1 LIGGN
6 FNGDMFFVNDKK
18 TQSGFLTMEIL
29 LAMTVAVFVL
39 AGAVLVAF
47 GGQSLDIGT
56 AQNSEAL
63 VLAKEMIADRQ
74 AAAADDFRLVNSTGT
89 QTGIFTQKTEV
100 ATHSFFTK
108 KITASVD
115 WDFAGRRQK
124 VTLQTLI
131 SDWRGTA
138 GNDTCDSNLSGDW
151 KNPQVEKVIDFSDFA
166 ESASSTYAI
175 GDIDAY
181 KNKLYVAMEKTG
193 TKNDATFFVFN
204 IENPL
209 LPALSD
215 KIDNAPTTI
224 DGFGSLAVN
233 KDYAYFANN
242 HNSNFSTCLQNYNC
256 AQLQIMDLNS
266 FAITNFKVPN
276 IFDKSGQGN
285 SIFYRN
291 GYVYLGLA
299 KANGPEFNIIN
310 VNDINNPV
318 IVGSFEIGAGINDI
332 YVKGNYAYLA
342 HPADL
347 TSPSESGREQL
358 TVLNITDPVN
368 PYRAGGFYQEGGM
381 GGHGK
386 SLRVIG
392 NQIYFGR
399 TTSHISGSPDEIGD
413 FFILS
418 GDDIST
424 GSVPILGRQSFS
436 RVGSANRLIIRNN
449 LAFVLLGTENSGGDL
464 RILNIADPD
473 NIIEE
478 KIIGLPG
485 EVGGRGGVAM
495 DCEGNYLYVASVD
508 GQGKSYL
515 SVITAK

>member
-1 LIGGN
+1 ML
-6 FNGDMFFVNDKK
+6 FANGKK

-29 LAMTVAVFVL
+29 LAMTVAVFAL
-39 AGAVLVAF
+39 AGAVLVCF

-63 VLAKEMIADRQ
+63 VLAEGMIKDRQ
-74 AAAADDFRLVNSTGT
+74 DAAANDFRLVNSTRT
-89 QTGIFTQKTEV
+89 QAGIFTQKTEV
-100 ATHSFFTK
+100 STHSFFTK
-108 KITASVD
+108 KITASVS
-115 WDFAGRRQK
+115 WDFGGQRQE
-124 VTLQTLI
+124 VQLQTLI

-151 KNPQVEKVIDFSDFA
+151 KNPQVEQVIDFSDFA

-193 TKNDATFFVFN
+193 TKTDATFFVFDVSD
-204 IENPL
+204 PAM
-209 LPALSD
+209 PALLK
-215 KIDNAPTTI
+215 KIDNNSGAMSGINAIAVDKNHAYLASSTTKQFQII
-224 DGFGSLAVN
+224 D
-233 KDYAYFANN
+233 
-242 HNSNFSTCLQNYNC
+242 TLQNP
-256 AQLQIMDLNS
+256 L
-266 FAITNFKVPN
+266 K
-276 IFDKSGQGN
+276 IFSYKINNGEEALSVFYGN
-285 SIFYRN
+285 N
-291 GYVYLGLA
+291 YVYLGL
-299 KANGPEFNIIN
+299 KKIDGPEFNIIN

-318 IVGSFEIGAGINDI
+318 VVGSFEIGAGINDI
-332 YVKGNYAYLA
+332 YVKGDYAYLA

-358 TVLNITDPVN
+358 TVLNITNPAN
-368 PYRAGGFYQEGGM
+368 PYRAGGFFHEEGM

-392 NQIYFGR
+392 NRIYLGR

-413 FFILS
+413 FFMLS

-424 GSVPILGRQSFS
+424 DFIPILGQHSFS
-436 RVGSANRLIIRNN
+436 CVGSANKLIVRDN

-464 RILNIADPD
+464 RILNIADPANVVEARK
-473 NIIEE
+473 NIDFPKEA
-478 KIIGLPG
+478 G
-485 EVGGRGGVAM
+485 EAGEAGGRGGVAM

-515 SVITAK
+515 SIITAK

>member
-1 LIGGN
+1 ML
-6 FNGDMFFVNDKK
+6 FANGKK

-29 LAMTVAVFVL
+29 LAMTVAVFAL
-39 AGAVLVAF
+39 AGAVLVCF

-63 VLAKEMIADRQ
+63 VLAEDMIKGRQ
-74 AAAADDFRLVNSTGT
+74 DAAANDFRLVNSTRT
-89 QTGIFTQKTEV
+89 QAGIFTQKTEV
-100 ATHSFFTK
+100 STHSFFTK
-108 KITASVD
+108 KITASVS
-115 WDFAGRRQK
+115 WDFGGRRQE
-124 VTLQTLI
+124 VQLQTLI

-151 KNPQVEKVIDFSDFA
+151 KNPQVEQVIDFSDFA

-175 GDIDAY
+175 GDIDVY

-193 TKNDATFFVFN
+193 TKTDATFFVFDVSD
-204 IENPL
+204 PAM
-209 LPALSD
+209 PALL
-215 KIDNAPTTI
+215 KKNDNAPTTI
-224 DGFGSLAVN
+224 DGFGSFAVN

-242 HNSNFSTCLQNYNC
+242 HNSNFSTCPQNYNC
-256 AQLQIMDLNS
+256 AQLQIIDLNS
-266 FAITNFKVPN
+266 FEITNFKVPN

-318 IVGSFEIGAGINDI
+318 VVGSFEIGAGINDI
-332 YVKGNYAYLA
+332 YVKGDYVYLA

-347 TSPSESGREQL
+347 TSSNESGREQL
-358 TVLNITDPVN
+358 TVLNIANPAN
-368 PYRAGGFYQEGGM
+368 PYRVGGFYEEEGM

-386 SLRVIG
+386 SLKIIG
-392 NQIYFGR
+392 NRIYLGR
-399 TTSHISGSPDEIGD
+399 TTSHISGLPDEVGD

-418 GDDIST
+418 GNDVST
-424 GSVPILGRQSFS
+424 DFIPILGQHSFS
-436 RVGSANRLIIRNN
+436 CVGSANKLIVRDN

-464 RILNIADPD
+464 RVLNIADPG
-473 NIIEE
+473 NIVEE
-478 KIIGLPG
+478 KIVGLPG
-485 EVGGRGGVAM
+485 EAGGRGGVAM

-515 SVITAK
+515 SIITAK